1 MAKTKIKTSKE
12 TQVITG
18 FKGFNK
24 DFKCVGNGYEKQY
37 TPNSEHEDAEAKACK
52 KGLHF
57 CEYPLDVFGYYP
69 PGTSRYAE
77 VEGGGKT
84 DKEVNSDSKVACT
97 HLKIGVEV
105 SIEKIIKSAIKF
117 TFDRVK
123 WTKENTTNK
132 DGAGATSNGD
142 NSGAT
147 SNGDNSGAT
156 SNGYNS
162 GATSNGDNSGATS
175 NGNNSGATSNGDNS
189 WAKAGKGCIA
199 TAIGL
204 NSKAA
209 GAIGSWLTISECEVR
224 EYVTYI
230 IDVKTTFVDGKKIK
244 ADTFYKLVA
253 GKIIEA

>member
-147 SNGDNSGAT
+147 SNGNL
-156 SNGYNS
+156 
-162 GATSNGDNSGATS
+162 
-175 NGNNSGATSNGDNS
+175 SGATSNGDNS